1 MPMPALVALLVMLSG
16 VFASH
21 AMAAC
26 ASNAGAP
33 LASSVAAVVLA
44 HDDEAYGN
52 RYDED
57 DENAAPEDRD
67 FNYFGRDEEDDGGNS
82 AHAPDDDEDG
92 WDIDPLNRSEWA

>member
-1 MPMPALVALLVMLSG
+1 MPMPALVALLVMFSG
-16 VFASH
+16 VFTSH

-26 ASNAGAP
+26 SSNAGVP

-44 HDDEAYGN
+44 LDDEAYSD

-57 DENAAPEDRD
+57 ESAGPENRD
-67 FNYFGRDEEDDGGNS
+67 FNYYGRDDEDDEGNS
-82 AHAPDDDEDG
+82 ANAPDDDDDG

>member
-26 ASNAGAP
+26 SSNAGTA
-33 LASSVAAVVLA
+33 LASSVAGVVLA
-44 HDDEAYGN
+44 LDDETYSD
-52 RYDED
+52 RYDQD
-57 DENAAPEDRD
+57 DESAVPEDRD
-67 FNYFGRDEEDDGGNS
+67 FNYFERDEEDDGGNS
-82 AHAPDDDEDG
+82 AHAPDDDDDG